1 MQELSDL
8 RPDAARDRHWRSAPW
23 PSSCSACSSRIATPG
38 ADYVSGWL
46 AVIVLVVA
54 AGLVVYRGDAR
65 EVLFEG
71 AFISDAFSR
80 FSKLLVLAG
89 AALVL
94 VMSFDSLARA
104 KLLTAEFCVLT
115 LLAVTGMLLMVS
127 AGNLIALFLGLE
139 LQSLALYVIA
149 AIDRNQ
155 VRSSEAGLKYFV
167 LGSLSSGMLLYGAS
181 LIYGFTGSIDLAVIA
196 TVAQGQPAAQNIGLI
211 VGLVFLLVGLA
222 FKVGAVP
229 FHMWTPDVYEGAP
242 TPVTAFFA
250 AAPKLAAMA
259 LLVRTLLQGFPGIAA
274 QWQQIIVFLSI
285 ASMLLGAFA
294 AIGQRNIKRLMAYS
308 SIGHIGYALIGLAAN
323 SEAGTQSVLVYLAI
337 YLAMTVG
344 TFACILSMRTAEG
357 PVEDIDALSGLAKT
371 NLSMAFVLAML
382 LFSMAGIPAA
392 RRLLRQAVR
401 VRRGDQ
407 SRPRHARRHRRAG
420 ERRRRLLLPAPRQD
434 HVLRRRQ
441 GGVPARR
448 SRGRRRHGAVRRLR
462 AAVRAGAGAARQCG
476 ADRGARAARRHHR
489 CHPMTQSPAGC
500 RRAASLSTSTRSTA
514 PMRRRCAACWPA
526 SAARMWVIAQRQTAG
541 RGRSGRAW
549 SSQPGNLFASFITAL
564 DCPPAKAGQLS
575 LVAGIAVI
583 DAIRRAGDVPGLRLK
598 WPNDILVGTAK
609 TGGILVEST
618 SRPPQPG
625 PIAVI
630 GVGLNLV
637 SAPDDLGRAATFLAQ
652 HGLALSPREAL
663 CFLAQTMSDWIGIWN
678 NGEGFAPVREAWL
691 ARAGSLGEALTVNA
705 AGGPVTGIVCR
716 HRRQRRA
723 AHRRRRRP
731 PAQLLLRRRFARRE
745 RYRRMIQQQRS
756 AGRVSGGD
764 ELVFLALG
772 GLGEIGMNAYLY
784 GFGPEDARRWLMV
797 DCGITF
803 PEGENDPG
811 IDVILP
817 DVRFIEEHRAD
828 LAGIVITHAHEDHI
842 GAVIELWPRLR
853 APVYATPFTA
863 GMLKAKLAEYGNSL
877 QIPIHV
883 VAARFQVRRRPLR
896 RRAVQPGALHPGN
909 ERAGHPHAARHRVP
923 HRRLEARPDAD
934 HRRAGRCRA
943 PAEAR
948 R

>member
-1 MQELSDL
+1 MFGVFKKE
-8 RPDAARDRHWRSAPW
+8 SA
-23 PSSCSACSSRIATPG
+23 PG
-38 ADYVSGWL
+38 ADYASGWL
-46 AVIVLVVA
+46 AVIVLVIA

-196 TVAQGQPAAQNIGLI
+196 TVAQGQTGAQNIGLI

-222 FKVGAVP
+222 FKIGAVP

-357 PVEDIDALSGLAKT
+357 PVEDIDFALRPRQDEPVDGLRAGD
-371 NLSMAFVLAML
+371 AAVLD
-382 LFSMAGIPAA
+382 GRHPPA

-407 SRPRHARRHRRAG
+407 SQPRHARRHRRAG
-420 ERRRRLLLPAPRQD
+420 ERRRRLLLPAARQD
-434 HVLRRRQ
+434 HVLRRGQ
-441 GGVPARR
+441 GGVPSRR
-448 SRGRRRHGAVRRLR
+448 SRRPASSWRCPAPSCCCTCWRRR
-462 AAVRAGAGAARQCG
+462 
-476 ADRGARAARRHHR
+476 
-489 CHPMTQSPAGC
+489 
-500 RRAASLSTSTRSTA
+500 RS
-514 PMRRRCAACWPA
+514 PMRR
-526 SAARMWVIAQRQTAG
+526 
-541 RGRSGRAW
+541 
-549 SSQPGNLFASFITAL
+549 
-564 DCPPAKAGQLS
+564 
-575 LVAGIAVI
+575 
-583 DAIRRAGDVPGLRLK
+583 
-598 WPNDILVGTAK
+598 
-609 TGGILVEST
+609 
-618 SRPPQPG
+618 
-625 PIAVI
+625 
-630 GVGLNLV
+630 
-637 SAPDDLGRAATFLAQ
+637 
-652 HGLALSPREAL
+652 
-663 CFLAQTMSDWIGIWN
+663 
-678 NGEGFAPVREAWL
+678 
-691 ARAGSLGEALTVNA
+691 
-705 AGGPVTGIVCR
+705 
-716 HRRQRRA
+716 
-723 AHRRRRRP
+723 
-731 PAQLLLRRRFARRE
+731 
-745 RYRRMIQQQRS
+745 
-756 AGRVSGGD
+756 
-764 ELVFLALG
+764 
-772 GLGEIGMNAYLY
+772 
-784 GFGPEDARRWLMV
+784 
-797 DCGITF
+797 
-803 PEGENDPG
+803 
-811 IDVILP
+811 
-817 DVRFIEEHRAD
+817 
-828 LAGIVITHAHEDHI
+828 
-842 GAVIELWPRLR
+842 
-853 APVYATPFTA
+853 
-863 GMLKAKLAEYGNSL
+863 
-877 QIPIHV
+877 
-883 VAARFQVRRRPLR
+883 
-896 RRAVQPGALHPGN
+896 
-909 ERAGHPHAARHRVP
+909 
-923 HRRLEARPDAD
+923 
-934 HRRAGRCRA
+934 
-943 PAEAR
+943 
-948 R
+948 